1 MSLGTDKAK
10 LPPQIAVNVQAILSL
25 IDKLNVDKSLG
36 PDGTCLRIVKE
47 LNSEIGEL
55 LAKKCS
61 LQRDVVLEMV
71 AVPPQSARGTAERW
85 D

>member
-10 LPPQIAVNVQAILSL
+10 LPPQIAVNVQVILSL

-36 PDGTCLRIVKE
+36 PDGTCPRTVKE
-47 LNSEIGEL
+47 LKGEIGKL

-61 LQRDVVLEMV
+61 LQRDVVPV
-71 AVPPQSARGTAERW
+71 S
-85 D
+85 